1 MGIGHYQIR
10 AWGFSRKFSQE
21 RERKKIN
28 MAVTIRLTRMGA
40 KKKPFYRLVVAD
52 SRFPRDGR
60 FIDVVGT
67 YDPTS
72 NPPAIKLIQ
81 EKIDSWLKRGAHPS
95 ATVKSL
101 LKKANPST
109 NQAEAP
115 VTSGEAKARQA
126 DPSA

>member
-1 MGIGHYQIR
+1 LGLR
-10 AWGFSRKFSQE
+10 GFSSKFSQGG
-21 RERKKIN
+21 ERKKNN

-67 YDPTS
+67 YDPNL
-72 NPPAIKLIQ
+72 NPPAIKLIP

-101 LKKANPST
+101 LKKAGHST

-115 VTSGEAKARQA
+115 AASGKA
-126 DPSA
+126 

>member
-1 MGIGHYQIR
+1 MGMGNCQVR
-10 AWGFSRKFSQE
+10 AYVLSSKFSQG
-21 RERKKIN
+21 RERKKIK

-72 NPPAIKLIQ
+72 NPPAVKLIQ
-81 EKIDSWLKRGAHPS
+81 EKIGSWLKRGAHPS

-101 LKKANPST
+101 LRKANPST

-115 VTSGEAKARQA
+115 VTSGEAIARQV

>member
-1 MGIGHYQIR
+1 
-10 AWGFSRKFSQE
+10 
-21 RERKKIN
+21 

-72 NPPAIKLIQ
+72 NPPAVKLIQ
-81 EKIDSWLKRGAHPS
+81 GKIDSWLKRGAHPS

-101 LKKANPST
+101 LRKANPST
-109 NQAEAP
+109 HQAEAP